1 MQRKSGRVKSS
12 ASDRQTNIHFI
23 FGGIKPVIIHRPMRP
38 WSEVKW
44 SRPTFRKNKEEIAEM
59 LRAQKLK
66 SLPTPTHPP
75 FLSLSPHTLSS
86 SLHHLTILHS
96 SHCSNYLVTSQPS
109 ITAHCHMSTFHFAKT
124 FSTKISQ
131 EINPCEGTKRK
142 GQKVTYF

>member
-23 FGGIKPVIIHRPMRP
+23 FGGIKSVITVQWDH
-38 WSEVKW
+38 EVKW
-44 SRPTFRKNKEEIAEM
+44 SEAGQLLGRIKNKL
-59 LRAQKLK
+59 LRCWGPRNWNP
-66 SLPTPTHPP
+66 SPHTHP

-142 GQKVTYF
+142 GKKATYF